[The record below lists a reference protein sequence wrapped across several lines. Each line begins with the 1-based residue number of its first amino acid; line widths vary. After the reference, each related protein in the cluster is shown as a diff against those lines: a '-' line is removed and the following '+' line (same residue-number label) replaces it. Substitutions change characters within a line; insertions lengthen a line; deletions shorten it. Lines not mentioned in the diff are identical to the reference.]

1 MSSEETPDFKT
12 SLNLLLG
19 AVLGVLIGGF
29 LGAIF
34 LVTHPVKVIT
44 DVPDKYEPEMHY
56 VLKGRT
62 GGGDAWKYKATEL
75 QDGNGEVTF
84 LETELNRWAASF
96 KTDYPE
102 EKPAVYLEPQR
113 PVFRL
118 EGDKLLVSAPADTAF
133 GAWKKTITLSLEGEF
148 VPDQS
153 TLRIEPDELFIGSL
167 RVPGPAK
174 DFIWKHISSSYTVD
188 EEFESLWSSVGT
200 ANIHESQLILTAK
213 R

>member
-1 MSSEETPDFKT
+1 MSSEETPDIRT

-19 AVLGVLIGGF
+19 ALVGVVIGG
-29 LGAIF
+29 LVAAIF
-34 LVTHPVKVIT
+34 LVTHPVKVVT
-44 DVPDKYEPEMHY
+44 EVPEKFEPAMHY

-62 GGGDAWKYKATEL
+62 GGGDAWKYKANEL
-75 QDGNGEVTF
+75 QEGTGEVTF

-96 KTDYPE
+96 KTDFPE
-102 EKPAVYLEPQR
+102 EKPSLYIEPQR

-118 EGDKLLVSAPADTAF
+118 EGDKLLVSAPAEAGF
-133 GAWKKTITLSLEGEF
+133 GAWKRTITLSLEGEF

-153 TLRIEPDELFIGSL
+153 TLRIEPDQLYLGSL
-167 RVPGPAK
+167 RVIGPAK
-174 DFIWKHISSSYTVD
+174 NLVWKKISSAYTLD

-200 ANIHESQLILTAK
+200 ANIQESQLILTAK

>member
-1 MSSEETPDFKT
+1 MSSEETPDFK
-12 SLNLLLG
+12 SSFKLLSG
-19 AVLGVLIGGF
+19 AIFGVLIGG
-29 LGAIF
+29 LVGAVYLITYPVK
-34 LVTHPVKVIT
+34 LVT
-44 DVPDKYEPEMHY
+44 DAPDKLEPAIHY

-62 GGGDAWKYKATEL
+62 NGGDAWKYKATEL
-75 QDGNGEVTF
+75 KDGNGEVTF

-96 KTDYPE
+96 KTDFPD
-102 EKPAVYLEPQR
+102 EKPSVYLEPQR

-118 EGDKLLVSAPADTAF
+118 EGDKLLVSAPAETAF
-133 GAWKKTITLSLEGEF
+133 GAWKKSITLSLEGEF

-153 TLRIEPDELFIGSL
+153 TLRIEPDKLYLGSF

-188 EEFESLWSSVGT
+188 EEFESLWSTVGT